1 MRRLAFTLLAL
12 YLLFSIVAGVF
23 LCDGT
28 LHPLRRPLTPSDEAQ
43 ASLLARQ
50 SNASLRDISIVTPDR
65 LTLRAWLLTPAQP
78 NQQVV
83 ILLHG
88 LSDNR
93 TGMIGYAELLLAH
106 HFTVLM
112 PDTRAHGASD
122 GAIATYGLIERND
135 IHLWFDWLLANAHPT
150 CIDALGESMG
160 AAQLLQSLAVE
171 PRFCAVAAESSFSNF
186 HEIGYDRAGQFFHTG
201 PWLGRTL
208 LRPALAIAFLYGKE
222 KYGLD
227 LSQVSPEDAVTHSV
241 VPVFLIHGRDD
252 SNIPVRHSERIAARA
267 NQALQTSNLAR
278 DSDARNPNVIL
289 WEVPGADH
297 CGAIST
303 APDEFASRLIIWF
316 TTHQAR

>member
-1 MRRLAFTLLAL
+1 MRRLVITLLAF
-12 YLLFSIVAGVF
+12 YLLLSIVAGVF

-28 LHPLRRPLTPSDEAQ
+28 LHPLRRPLAPAGEAQ
-43 ASLLARQ
+43 AALLVRQ

-65 LTLRAWLLTPAQP
+65 LTLRAWLLTPAEP
-78 NQQVV
+78 NQQAA

-112 PDTRAHGASD
+112 PDARAHGASD
-122 GAIATYGLIERND
+122 GAIATYGLLERND
-135 IHLWFDWLLANAHPT
+135 IHLWFNWLLTNTHPA

-171 PRFCAVAAESSFSNF
+171 TSFCAVAAESAFSNF
-186 HEIGYDRAGQFFHTG
+186 HEIGYDRAGQFFRTG

-208 LRPALAIAFLYGKE
+208 LRPALAIAFLYAKE

-227 LSQVSPEDAVTHSV
+227 LSQVSPEDAVARTT

-252 SNIPVRHSERIAARA
+252 SNIPVRHSERIAAHA
-267 NQALQTSNLAR
+267 SQAGNSN
-278 DSDARNPNVIL
+278 VVL
-289 WEVPGADH
+289 WEIPGADH
-297 CGAIST
+297 CGGIST
-303 APDEFASRLIIWF
+303 APDEFVTRLLSWF
-316 TTHQAR
+316 ARKEL